1 MNTLKIVID
10 SIKLSDIE
18 PIDVRELEYLVN
30 VISSCMVMKNK
41 HQLSKDSLA
50 IIRGNIMDK
59 LVDDRMDTYYSDD
72 TIDNTI
78 DILNRIIVRGVEGV
92 LEYTL
97 ENYRITIN
105 EMNRLCIILRLLVKE
120 NIL

>member
-30 VISSCMVMKNK
+30 IISSCMVMKNK

>member
-18 PIDVRELEYLVN
+18 PIDVREFEYLVN

-50 IIRGNIMDK
+50 IIRCNIMDK

>member
-50 IIRGNIMDK
+50 IIKGNIMDK

-72 TIDNTI
+72 SIDNTI

-97 ENYRITIN
+97 ENYRITTN

>member
-30 VISSCMVMKNK
+30 VVSSCMVMKNK

-50 IIRGNIMDK
+50 IIRGSIMDK

-72 TIDNTI
+72 TINNTI